1 MIKYQFAG
9 KLKEVSFYIFI
20 FFFPVAC
27 IRDEAS
33 QGIEPSK
40 AISTFEIA
48 EGFDIELI
56 ASEPLIG
63 DPIAMEIDEN
73 GTMYVLEM
81 HGYPMDLSGSGVVK
95 ILKDTN
101 DDGKPDASEVFVEGL
116 RLPTGIMR
124 WKNGVAVTDPPNL
137 LYFEDKD
144 QDGRA
149 EVRDTILTGFAL
161 SNPQHNF
168 NTPKYGIDNWI
179 YVANESV
186 YTAKVFP
193 DLFGGEGGDVFFT
206 DFPDGPILPNNAM
219 GRSVRLRPDKVLL
232 ENLSSYTQYGHT
244 FDKWGRHFLVSN
256 ANHIFH
262 EVIPANYLSR
272 NPNLLVA
279 DATESIAEHGQA
291 ADVFP
296 ITENPRH
303 ELLTDLGVFTSACGI
318 TAYLGGSFP
327 EEFESMTFVAEPV
340 GNLIHADRLLENG
353 ATFTASRVYE
363 EKEFLASRD
372 SWFRPVSMKIG
383 PDGALYV
390 VDYYRQI
397 IEHPEWMAEDV
408 IESGELYNGTNQGR
422 IYRISAQGDRGMDW
436 MGTIKLGKLS
446 SQELVD
452 KLSDHNIWYRL
463 NAQRLLVDRNEKS
476 VIPLLK
482 EKLRSEE
489 AAVGKLHIL
498 WTLDGL
504 EGLSENDILLGLN
517 DPEPG
522 IRENAIKLSEGFLSG
537 DSELT
542 VSLLGLKGDPNGR
555 VRFQLLCTLGGLSGK
570 DAAKAREDILFNDID
585 DSWIQIA
592 ALSAP
597 DEMQGGLMESVLRRF
612 KAGEKSHRS
621 LVERLSSMLVASGKY
636 EEVKSL
642 IGKVISGTGRDT
654 EIWGEAI
661 VHGLVMGFRNVDFD
675 NTEFSDQQAGIVSVL
690 FEKNRSTG
698 LKEAFV
704 DLLRIM
710 NFSGGSYSEND
721 KGKALALVE
730 EGSGNVEQRV
740 VALRFLSMFATD
752 QAAGI
757 FKDRLTPNEP
767 TEVQLASLE
776 ALGGIPGTGS
786 CEYFLEN
793 WQVLTPELRDRA
805 IDMFIK
811 SEERMHLLVEAM
823 EGGIVDPASV
833 GWRRSVEMM
842 AQQENEDMR
851 NRARALFTGNSG
863 ENDREEIIEE
873 YKSALSM
880 EGDAGSGKIIFEKN
894 CSICHQFG
902 GKDGIAFG
910 PDLKTIKN
918 RRQESILK
926 DILNPGLS
934 IADGYDMWN
943 VELKSDKV
951 EQGIIA
957 SEATNALTLR
967 KNGGEESVIPRN
979 DIKSLKSMGMSLMP
993 VGLENQISIQE
1004 MADLLAFIKSN
1015 KK

>member
-1 MIKYQFAG
+1 MIQYRCACY
-9 KLKEVSFYIFI
+9 LHI
-20 FFFPVAC
+20 VAC
-27 IRDEAS
+27 YFILILIVGCTGEETKY
-33 QGIEPSK
+33 GIDPSD
-40 AISTFEIA
+40 AVSTFQIA
-48 EGFDIELI
+48 DGFKIELI

-63 DPIAMEIDEN
+63 DPVAMEIDEN
-73 GTMYVLEM
+73 GTIYILEM

-95 ILKDTN
+95 ILTDTDN
-101 DDGKPDASEVFVEGL
+101 DGKPDASEVFVQGL

-124 WKNGVAVTDPPNL
+124 WKNGIVVTDPPNL

-144 QDGRA
+144 DDGRA
-149 EVRDTILTGFAL
+149 EIRDTIITGFAL

-206 DFPDGPILPNNAM
+206 DFPEGPVLPNNAM
-219 GRSVRLRPDKVLL
+219 GRSVRLRPDKVEL
-232 ENLSSYTQYGHT
+232 ENLSSYSQYGHT
-244 FDKWGRHFLVSN
+244 FDKWGRHLLVSN

-262 EVIPANYLSR
+262 EVISSHYLSR
-272 NPNLLVA
+272 NPNLLVS

-318 TAYLGGSFP
+318 TAYLGGRFP

-340 GNLIHADRLLENG
+340 GNLIHADRLLESG
-353 ATFTASRVYE
+353 ATFSATRVYE

-408 IESGELYNGTNQGR
+408 IESGGLYNGTDQGR
-422 IYRISAQGDRGMDW
+422 IYRISPREDPGMDW
-436 MGTIKLGKLS
+436 MGSINLGKMS
-446 SQELVD
+446 SPELVD
-452 KLSDHNIWYRL
+452 KLSDDNIWYRL
-463 NAQRLLVDRNEKS
+463 NAQRLLVDRNDKS

-482 EKLRSEE
+482 EKLKSKET
-489 AAVGKLHIL
+489 ALGTLHTL

-504 EGLSENDILLGLN
+504 EGLSEDDILLGLN

-522 IRENAIKLSEGFLSG
+522 IRENAIKLSEGFLNRSKTLI
-537 DSELT
+537 E
-542 VSLLGLKGDPNGR
+542 SLLGLKEDPNDR
-555 VRFQLLCTLGGLSGK
+555 VRFQLLCTLGGLSGEE
-570 DAAKAREDILFNDID
+570 AARAREDILFNDISD
-585 DSWIQIA
+585 PWVQIA

-597 DEMQGGLMESVLRRF
+597 DEMQGGLLESVLSRF
-612 KAGEKSHRS
+612 NATEKSHHS
-621 LVERLSSMLVASGKY
+621 LVERLSAMVVASGKY
-636 EEVKSL
+636 EEVKML
-642 IGKVISGTGRDT
+642 INKVISETGKDA
-654 EIWGEAI
+654 EAWGEAI
-661 VHGLVMGFRNVDFD
+661 VRGFVKGFRNVDFD
-675 NTEFSDQQAGIVSVL
+675 QTDFVGLQTRIVGVL
-690 FEKNRSTG
+690 FEESRNTG
-698 LKEAFV
+698 LKNAFV
-704 DLLRIM
+704 ELLGIM
-710 NFSGGSYSEND
+710 NFSEGSYRDID
-721 KGKALALVE
+721 KQKAMTLVE
-730 EGSGNVEQRV
+730 EYSGEVDQRV
-740 VALRFLSMFATD
+740 IALRFLSMFANSQT
-752 QAAGI
+752 AGI
-757 FKDRLTPNEP
+757 FKDRITPNEP
-767 TEVQLASLE
+767 TEVQLASVE
-776 ALGGIPGTGS
+776 ALGNIPGTGS

-805 IDMFIK
+805 IDLFIR

-823 EGGIVDPASV
+823 EDGIVDPASV

-851 NRARALFTGNSG
+851 NRARALFTGSSG
-863 ENDREEIIEE
+863 GNDRGEIIEE

-880 EGDAGSGKIIFEKN
+880 EGDAGNGKIVFEEN

-918 RRQESILK
+918 RRQESILI

-934 IADGYDMWN
+934 IADGYDMWS

-951 EQGIIA
+951 EQGIIS

-967 KNGGEESVIPRN
+967 KNGGDDLVIPRN

-993 VGLENQISIQE
+993 VGLENQISIKE